1 MVKKKLSE
9 AKSGDKCQA
18 ESIIGAH
25 ITQRTHLINT
35 ISLIINLKKKI
46 DWGCELI
53 FPEKINTRDP

>member
-1 MVKKKLSE
+1 MSSRE
-9 AKSGDKCQA
+9 CNWS
-18 ESIIGAH
+18 SPY
-25 ITQRTHLINT
+25 TQRTHLINT